1 MTKHPL
7 QVAVIT
13 GLSGSGKSTAI
24 HVLEDMGFY
33 CIDNLPSVLIPR
45 FLDLCEDSD
54 EVSRVALGVDTRG
67 RAFLDEL
74 PRVLDEIR
82 SRGHRVH
89 VVYLEASDDALVRR
103 FSETRRPHPMAEG
116 SDVAGGIGRERAR
129 LAALREQADRIL
141 DTTAF
146 TSQELREE
154 LRGLFGREGGEGVL
168 RVHLV
173 SFGFKFGLPADADVV
188 WDVRFLPNP
197 FYVGDLRPL
206 TGLDEPVAEYVLAQ
220 PAARRFLEI
229 ADEYLGFSLPLHR
242 REGKSYLTV
251 AVGCTGGRHRSVVLV
266 ERLHGM
272 LSGEGVEIVVR
283 HRDIRR

>member
-24 HVLEDMGFY
+24 HLLEDLGFY

-54 EVSRVALGVDTRG
+54 EISRVALGVDTRG
-67 RAFLDEL
+67 RSFLDEM

-82 SRGHRVH
+82 SRGHRAQ

-116 SDVAGGIGRERAR
+116 SDVAAGIRRERDR
-129 LAALREQADRIL
+129 LAALRAQADRIL

-154 LRGLFGREGGEGVL
+154 LRGIFGREGGVGGL
-168 RVHLV
+168 RVNLV

-206 TGLDEPVAEYVLAQ
+206 TGLDAPVADYVLGQ
-220 PAARRFLEI
+220 PATRRFLDV
-229 ADEYLGFSLPLHR
+229 AGDFLGFALPLYQ

-266 ERLHGM
+266 ERLREM
-272 LSGEGVEIVVR
+272 LSGGEVEIVVR

>member
-103 FSETRRPHPMAEG
+103 FSETRRPHPMGRDRSVIEG
-116 SDVAGGIGRERAR
+116 IREERAQM
-129 LAALREQADRIL
+129 A
-141 DTTAF
+141 
-146 TSQELREE
+146 
-154 LRGLFGREGGEGVL
+154 
-168 RVHLV
+168 
-173 SFGFKFGLPADADVV
+173 P
-188 WDVRFLPNP
+188 VR
-197 FYVGDLRPL
+197 
-206 TGLDEPVAEYVLAQ
+206 AMA
-220 PAARRFLEI
+220 
-229 ADEYLGFSLPLHR
+229 
-242 REGKSYLTV
+242 
-251 AVGCTGGRHRSVVLV
+251 
-266 ERLHGM
+266 
-272 LSGEGVEIVVR
+272 
-283 HRDIRR
+283 

>member
-1 MTKHPL
+1 VKKHPL

-24 HVLEDMGFY
+24 HLLEDLGFY

-54 EVSRVALGVDTRG
+54 EISRVALGVDTRG
-67 RAFLDEL
+67 RSFLDEM

-82 SRGHRVH
+82 SRGHRAQ

-116 SDVAGGIGRERAR
+116 SDVAAGIRRERDR
-129 LAALREQADRIL
+129 LSALRAQADRIL

-154 LRGLFGREGGEGVL
+154 LRGIFGREGGVGGL
-168 RVHLV
+168 RVNLV

-206 TGLDEPVAEYVLAQ
+206 TGLDAPVSDYVLGQ
-220 PAARRFLEI
+220 PATRRFLDI
-229 ADEYLGFSLPLHR
+229 AGDFLGFALPLYQ

-251 AVGCTGGRHRSVVLV
+251 AVGCTGGRHRSVALV
-266 ERLHGM
+266 ERLRGM
-272 LSGEGVEIVVR
+272 LSDGEVEIVVR